1 MPTFEMMEV
10 LGDEDMR
17 RWEPCVLTLNLD
29 GNGGMNDAELS
40 LFEESVPFLIIILCL
55 AVRSKTFF
63 SVKGKY
69 SVKWV
74 VMSSLGGR

>member
-1 MPTFEMMEV
+1 M
-10 LGDEDMR
+10 
-17 RWEPCVLTLNLD
+17 LTLNLD
-29 GNGGMNDAELS
+29 GNGGMNEAELS

-69 SVKWV
+69 SVRCV